1 MYSRFAIVTRYLKY
15 FLTASNGKGHGV
27 HSPFVFEFITQVLND
42 DRFFYAFLPIE
53 DLRTYLV
60 ADTNQLTIEAPDVK
74 SPAGNIMKL
83 GIHDIARS
91 SGSSRK
97 TGQLLF
103 RIVNYYSPDSILV
116 LGNSLGIDTAYLAAA
131 NTSLQLTTIQQDK
144 TIAAMAMK
152 HFQMLELNNINMLVG
167 DYDQAL
173 ARVIKINPKIGL
185 VYIHVNTDY
194 ASTMKYFNQLL
205 SYIQPDSILIFH
217 NIHSSQDM
225 EKAWEEIKINQI
237 VTLTLDLFYMGI
249 VLFRNENKVKQD
261 FSIRF

>member
-1 MYSRFAIVTRYLKY
+1 MYSRFAINIRYLKY

-42 DRFFYAFLPIE
+42 VRFFYAFLPIE
-53 DLRTYLV
+53 DLRTNLL
-60 ADTNQLTIEAPDVK
+60 ADTNQLTIETSDIKP
-74 SPAGNIMKL
+74 PAGNIKKL
-83 GIHDIARS
+83 DINEITRS
-91 SGSSRK
+91 CGSSRK

-116 LGNSLGIDTAYLAAA
+116 LENSLGIDTAYLAAA

-185 VYIHVNTDY
+185 VYIYVNTDY
-194 ASTMKYFNQLL
+194 ASIMKYFNQLL

-237 VTLTLDLFYMGI
+237 VTLTIDLFYMGI